1 MKLLQYSHI
10 LVYVDCD
17 KFTRHAYSYIH
28 PVEIFVTD
36 NLQTTLRASATAVI
50 DAATDKTAGGYIHTK
65 IRTQIHNPY
74 LSNIM
79 IASFCSL

>member
-1 MKLLQYSHI
+1 MKLLQYLHI

-36 NLQTTLRASATAVI
+36 DLQTTLRASATAVI
-50 DAATDKTAGGYIHTK
+50 DAAGGHIHTK
-65 IRTQIHNPY
+65 IHTQIHNPY

-79 IASFCSL
+79 IARFCSL